1 MHILTHGLASLALV
15 RAGWPRAPR
24 ELWIAA
30 VAAGVVADVDVASA
44 WLGAAAWLRW
54 HHAYTHSLL
63 AVLVVAA
70 VFTAGYRRIADNSLL
85 EKFSVLSAFVLTVAA
100 GLLHL
105 LLDVCGWDGAPVLWP
120 FSARRLAMDWEPN
133 VDPAVIAVLV
143 GALLFPELLHLV
155 SSEIGAREKRPRGR
169 IGAYIGF
176 AIIALYI
183 GMRAD
188 FHGNALALMD
198 ARSYRGEVPKRV
210 GAFPESLSPFTW
222 HGVVETES
230 ALHLVTVTEGPG
242 ASFDPEKAEAL
253 FKPQPSAALDAA
265 GKTAAAELFVHAA
278 RFPKALVETT
288 TTGMLVQLR
297 DLRYQAAGETNRE
310 VLAVIHLDAANR
322 VVSQDLIWAAQ

>member
-1 MHILTHGLASLALV
+1 MNVLTHGLASLALV
-15 RAGWPRAPR
+15 RAGWPRAPK

-30 VAAGVVADVDVASA
+30 VAAGVIADVDLASA
-44 WLGAAAWLRW
+44 WFGAAAWLGW
-54 HHAYTHSLL
+54 HHTYAHSLL
-63 AVLVVAA
+63 AMLVVAA
-70 VFTAGYRRIADNSLL
+70 AFAAGYRRMANNSLL
-85 EKFSVLSAFVLTVAA
+85 ERFSVLSAFVVTLAA

-105 LLDVCGWDGAPVLWP
+105 LLDVCGWEGAAVLWP

-133 VDPAVIAVLV
+133 VDPVVIAVLL

-169 IGAYIGF
+169 IGACIGF
-176 AIIALYI
+176 AIIALYV

-188 FHGNALALMD
+188 FHGNALVRMD
-198 ARSYRGEVPKRV
+198 ARSYRSEVPKRV
-210 GAFPESLSPFTW
+210 GAFPESLSPFAW

-230 ALHLVTVTEGPG
+230 ALHLMTVTEGPG

-265 GKTAAAELFVHAA
+265 GKTAAAESLLRAA
-278 RFPKALVETT
+278 RFPKASVETT
-288 TTGMLVQLR
+288 GTGTLVQLR

-310 VLAVIHLDAANR
+310 VLATIHLDAANR
-322 VVSQDLIWAAQ
+322 VVSQNLVWAAQ